1 MTCTFLS
8 KTQMDRRDFNARIL
22 GTSILASVGSAG
34 ALLAED
40 RLTSMESKARRW
52 TSQDNSMPVAFVAH
66 GSPELAIDP
75 VRGAPFV
82 KWGQTLPRPT
92 VILVISAH
100 WEKSRPVQLSST
112 KPRELVY
119 DFSGF
124 PRELYRVRYDAPGA
138 LGLAQRVESIL
149 PKSSVVRTER
159 GLDHGAWTPLVH
171 LFPNANIP
179 VLQVSM
185 PSSEGTRGLFDFGR
199 ALAPLRDE
207 GVLILGS
214 GNITHAIGEKVF
226 PREPPAW
233 AKDFDAWT
241 ADAIQLANYDD
252 LMDFAIKAPSVRRNH
267 PTPDHFL
274 PLLVVAGAASVKQG
288 KPRFV
293 IEAEFEYGVASRRS
307 VEFV

>member
-1 MTCTFLS
+1 MTSTFLS
-8 KTQMDRRDFNARIL
+8 ETQMDRRDFNAGVLR
-22 GTSILASVGSAG
+22 TSILASMGSASV
-34 ALLAED
+34 LLAED
-40 RLTSMESKARRW
+40 SLTEMESNTRRL

-75 VRGAPFV
+75 VRGAPFL

-92 VILVISAH
+92 AILVISAH

-138 LGLAQRVESIL
+138 LELAQRIESIL
-149 PKSSVVRTER
+149 PKSSVIRTER
-159 GLDHGAWTPLVH
+159 GLDHGAWTPLIH
-171 LFPNANIP
+171 LFPKADVP
-179 VLQVSM
+179 VLQISM
-185 PSSEGTRGLFDFGR
+185 PSSEGTRGLFAFGR

-207 GVLILGS
+207 GVLMLGS

-226 PREPPAW
+226 PRETPAW

-241 ADAIQLANYDD
+241 ADAIQRANYDD
-252 LMDFAIKAPSVRRNH
+252 LMDFAAKAPNVRRNH

-274 PLLVVAGAASVKQG
+274 PLLVVTGAASVKRG

-307 VEFV
+307 VEFA